1 MANTQIDDLLRPLL
15 LKDLRIQCR
24 ARGLNPGGSREALLD
39 RVRENMLETGNIELV
54 REFNG
59 EVAIGVPQPVAR
71 PAEEEGAIGI
81 RNNNYTRAEGQNVGN
96 FITDKPS
103 SRVLAPP
110 GGHTS
115 WSLSGDAPTDVI
127 KARPAA
133 SPTKPVPEA
142 VAAVAAGTAHLAA
155 AAMPSKVDAA
165 EDDLPRGEP
174 AGGNNYTR
182 PQGQNVGNFLTD
194 KPSSRVLAPP
204 GGGSSIVFG

>member
-24 ARGLNPGGSREALLD
+24 ARGLNPGGSREALLE
-39 RVRENMLETGNIELV
+39 RVREHMLQTGNTELV
-54 REFNG
+54 TEFNG
-59 EVAIGVPQPVAR
+59 EVAHGVPQPAAR
-71 PAEEEGAIGI
+71 PAEEEGAIGV
-81 RNNNYTRAEGQNVGN
+81 RNNNYSRSEGQNVGN

-110 GGHTS
+110 GGHMS
-115 WSLSGDAPTDVI
+115 WSLSGDAPADVI
-127 KARPAA
+127 KARPAG
-133 SPTKPVPEA
+133 SPAKPMPAA
-142 VAAVAAGTAHLAA
+142 VAAVAAGTAPLSA
-155 AAMPSKVDAA
+155 AAMPSKAG
-165 EDDLPRGEP
+165 EEEGDLPRGEP
-174 AGGNNYTR
+174 AGGNNYSR